1 MMMKNMMI
9 TNRDKIFYNLLDN
22 INIKNI
28 VNNIEV
34 NNITNNIN
42 KYQ

>member
-1 MMMKNMMI
+1 MMKNMTI
-9 TNRDKIFYNLLDN
+9 TNRDYTFYNLLDN

>member
-1 MMMKNMMI
+1 MMKNMMI
-9 TNRDKIFYNLLDN
+9 TNRDYTFYNLLDN